1 MPTLDE
7 SGLKG
12 YEALVWQ
19 GLLAPAGTPPDI
31 INRLNAETVKILSMA
46 DIKERFAKLG
56 VVVAP
61 GTPQDFDKVIRRD
74 VDKWAKVIKGAGI
87 EPQ

>member
-1 MPTLDE
+1 
-7 SGLKG
+7 
-12 YEALVWQ
+12 
-19 GLLAPAGTPPDI
+19 
-31 INRLNAETVKILSMA
+31 MA

-61 GTPQDFDKVIRRD
+61 GTPQDFDAVIRRD